1 MILLLKNKLDF
12 KLVNLCLIVLIFFL
26 IYQTGSLWISIFD
39 KLISIIIPFFF
50 AFVIAYAFNP
60 LLRWFIKKGL
70 PKGLGVVIIILIIL
84 GIIGLILGVGLPL
97 LANQLSSLFGSII
110 TFFNEMSVKL
120 NVNFNDLE
128 NTLSSSFNNI
138 LADVSKYVSNGA
150 LSIIGSSL
158 SIITGVMI
166 ALSAAIYLLVDM
178 DKIRKGV
185 FGFVHKKSRKMST
198 YIKILD
204 EEMKKYLGGLLK
216 IAVITL
222 FEYSLGYLIIGH
234 PNALLLGLLACVA
247 VVIPYFGG
255 IFINIIALIT
265 AFVISPALFLRT
277 VICVLVYSFLDGY
290 LINPLVYGKSNK
302 MHPLIVIIAV
312 FAGGIIFG
320 LFGIVMALPLSI
332 IIVAT
337 IKYFK
342 KDIIEMVDE
351 VKKQKDEEE
360 NVV

>member
-12 KLVNLCLIVLIFFL
+12 KLINLCLIVLIFFL
-26 IYQTGSLWISIFD
+26 LYQTGSLWIGIFN
-39 KLISIIIPFFF
+39 KVIKILTPFFF
-50 AFVIAYAFNP
+50 AFIIAYAFNP
-60 LLRWFIKKGL
+60 LLRWFIKKKI
-70 PKGLGVVIIILIIL
+70 PKGLGVFIIVLIIL
-84 GIIGLILGVGLPL
+84 GILGLLLGIGLPL
-97 LANQLSSLFGSII
+97 IGNQLSSLFSSII
-110 TFFNEMSVKL
+110 TFIKEISIDL
-120 NVNFNDLE
+120 NVNFGDLE
-128 NTLSSSFNNI
+128 NTLTSSFNNI
-138 LADVSKYVSNGA
+138 LSNVSKYVSDGA

-158 SIITGVMI
+158 SIIMGAMI
-166 ALSAAIYLLVDM
+166 ALSAAIYLLIDM
-178 DKIRKGV
+178 DRIRKS
-185 FGFVHKKSRKMST
+185 FFNFVNKRSKKISN

-216 IAVITL
+216 IAIITL

-234 PNALLLGLLACVA
+234 PNALLLGLLACIA

-302 MHPLIVIIAV
+302 MHPLIVIISV
-312 FAGGIIFG
+312 FAGGI
-320 LFGIVMALPLSI
+320 LFGIFGIMMALPLSI

-342 KDIIEMVDE
+342 NDIIDIVDDI
-351 VKKQKDEEE
+351 KK
-360 NVV
+360 